1 METTNEKRTVIRFPC
16 FSENEKRIKALK
28 YQSKYLLNLKMIVNY
43 LNCVF
48 LIEVKTKSKY
58 RILNF
63 VFQFI
68 KKTKWHLG
76 NWVIV
81 PNWVHGFEIH
91 GYFNMIILK

>member
-16 FSENEKRIKALK
+16 FYENEKRIKALK
-28 YQSKYLLNLKMIVNY
+28 NQSKYLLNLKMIVNY

-68 KKTKWHLG
+68 KKTKWHFGYTDWIAL
-76 NWVIV
+76 
-81 PNWVHGFEIH
+81 FEVAFLIYH
-91 GYFNMIILK
+91 RKQSKEK

>member
-16 FSENEKRIKALK
+16 FYENEKRIKALK
-28 YQSKYLLNLKMIVNY
+28 IQSKYLLNLKMIVNY

-63 VFQFI
+63 VLQFI
-68 KKTKWHLG
+68 KKTKWHFGYTDWIAL
-76 NWVIV
+76 
-81 PNWVHGFEIH
+81 FEVAFLIYH
-91 GYFNMIILK
+91 RKQSKEK

>member
-16 FSENEKRIKALK
+16 FYENEKRIKALK
-28 YQSKYLLNLKMIVNY
+28 IQSKYLLNLKMIVNY

-68 KKTKWHLG
+68 KKTKWHFGYTDWIAL
-76 NWVIV
+76 
-81 PNWVHGFEIH
+81 FEVAFLIYH
-91 GYFNMIILK
+91 RKQSKEK

>member
-16 FSENEKRIKALK
+16 FYENEKRIKALK
-28 YQSKYLLNLKMIVNY
+28 IQSKYLLNLKMIVNY

-58 RILNF
+58 GILSF

-68 KKTKWHLG
+68 KKTKWHFGYTDWIAL
-76 NWVIV
+76 
-81 PNWVHGFEIH
+81 FEVAFLIYH
-91 GYFNMIILK
+91 RKQSKEK

>member
-1 METTNEKRTVIRFPC
+1 METTNEKRIVIRFPC

-68 KKTKWHLG
+68 KKTKWHFGYTDWIAL
-76 NWVIV
+76 
-81 PNWVHGFEIH
+81 FEVAFLIYH
-91 GYFNMIILK
+91 RKQSKEK

>member
-1 METTNEKRTVIRFPC
+1 M
-16 FSENEKRIKALK
+16 KALK
-28 YQSKYLLNLKMIVNY
+28 IQSKYLLNLKMIVNY

-68 KKTKWHLG
+68 KKTKWHFGYTDWIAL
-76 NWVIV
+76 
-81 PNWVHGFEIH
+81 FEVAFLIYH
-91 GYFNMIILK
+91 RKQSKEK